1 MIAQLNSSYI
11 ATRPSKSI
19 SRLISYAL
27 FEGRPLTTRGQWIN
41 PLVFSLAAI
50 EKRLPVLKRVKSPIY
65 IVGMG
70 RSGTTILGV
79 LLSMHKDI
87 GFLNEPK
94 ALWHSIYPEEDVIG
108 NYSRG
113 PARYR
118 LFISDAASDVI
129 RNAHRVF
136 GAYLCATA
144 SSRLVDKY
152 PEMLFRVPFVRTIF
166 PDAKFV
172 FLMRN
177 GWDVCASIDLWSKRL
192 GKQRDGE
199 IHNWWGVN
207 NRKWNIMVAE
217 LIKPDPK
224 LAQLLPCIDSGLSHL
239 DMSAIEWIV
248 TMREGM
254 KLKKLYPDLIYPIK
268 YEELAQDPRNVLR
281 NLISYCELRDDEQ
294 FFRYAVQVMRPVINK
309 KPLGLHSLI
318 QPLFK
323 KTMDEAGY

>member
-1 MIAQLNSSYI
+1 VVAQIDAAYMKM
-11 ATRPSKSI
+11 RPTKTI

-50 EKRLPVLKRVKSPIY
+50 EKRLPAVKRVTSPVY
-65 IVGMG
+65 IIGMG

-94 ALWHSIYPEEDVIG
+94 ALWHSIYPDEDVIG

-118 LFISDAASDVI
+118 LFEKDASPEVV
-129 RNAHRVF
+129 RNARRIF
-136 GAYLCATA
+136 GAYLLASA

-152 PEMLFRVPFVRTIF
+152 PEVVFRVPFIRAIF

-172 FLMRN
+172 LLMRN

-192 GKQRDGE
+192 GKQKNGE
-199 IHNWWGVN
+199 VHDWWGVD
-207 NRKWNIMVAE
+207 NRKWNILVQE
-217 LIKPDPK
+217 LVRPDPR
-224 LAQLLPCIDSGLSHL
+224 LRDLLPCLDGPLSHL
-239 DMSAIEWIV
+239 DRSAVEWIV
-248 TMREGM
+248 TTKEGLKMRQR
-254 KLKKLYPDLIYPIK
+254 YADHIYTVK
-268 YEELAQDPRNVLR
+268 YEDLAQRPREILQG
-281 NLISYCELRDDEQ
+281 LADYCELRYDEV
-294 FFRYAVQVMRPVINK
+294 FLRYAEQVLRPVISK
-309 KPLGLHSLI
+309 RPLELHPLI
-318 QPLFK
+318 RPLFER
-323 KTMDEAGY
+323 TMTEAGY

>member
-1 MIAQLNSSYI
+1 
-11 ATRPSKSI
+11 
-19 SRLISYAL
+19 
-27 FEGRPLTTRGQWIN
+27 
-41 PLVFSLAAI
+41 VFSLAAI
-50 EKRLPVLKRVKSPIY
+50 EKQLPVLKRVKSPIY

-118 LFISDAASDVI
+118 LVAEDASPEVI
-129 RNAHRVF
+129 RNAHRIF
-136 GAYLCATA
+136 GAYQFATA

-152 PEMLFRVPFVRTIF
+152 PEIIFRVPFVLTIF
-166 PDAKFV
+166 PDAKFI
-172 FLMRN
+172 FLIRN

-192 GKQRDGE
+192 GKQVRGE
-199 IHNWWGVN
+199 THNWWGVN
-207 NRKWNIMVAE
+207 NRKWNIMVNE
-217 LIKPDPK
+217 LIKPDPEHS
-224 LAQLLPCIDSGLSHL
+224 QVLPCINGELSHV

-254 KLKKLYPDLIYPIK
+254 RMKECYSDAIHTIK
-268 YEELAQDPRNVLR
+268 YEDLTLEPRKVLMELIDFCSLR
-281 NLISYCELRDDEQ
+281 NDETFLKYAQRELR
-294 FFRYAVQVMRPVINK
+294 PVLSK
-309 KPLGLHSLI
+309 KAMKIHSSIL
-318 QPLFK
+318 PLFDR
-323 KTMDEAGY
+323 TMKETGY